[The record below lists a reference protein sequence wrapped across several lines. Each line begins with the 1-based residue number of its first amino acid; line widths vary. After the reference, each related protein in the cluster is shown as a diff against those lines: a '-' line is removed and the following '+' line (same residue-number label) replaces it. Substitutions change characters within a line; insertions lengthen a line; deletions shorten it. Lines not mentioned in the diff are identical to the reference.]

1 MCGPDIHGSTHISK
15 GDFMRKFKG
24 KENIN
29 TLLNIDSV
37 FGEYEGR
44 VLPIILT
51 IGCAALPLLI
61 WLFLLQGTPIR
72 FWWVCVFD
80 VLFTGRMALIILG
93 KEKEKLR
100 FYEQQKNDEYKSADE
115 LLHVNHV
122 NENGLIEYDNGRVGL
137 IIAGYLREYLT
148 EDKLSVDM
156 ENFMNELDNGGWQ
169 WDMTLHNTVDELL
182 CEDSLPNLK
191 RYTDK
196 EVIQERISFYAYQDE
211 WARTHTGLYRIIFLV
226 TSAKFAWKKLISHME
241 ELTSSEMALM
251 FNEIKI
257 CNYDDV
263 LEIFNRDICGFA
275 DLNKMLIQ
283 KYDND
288 EYYASKVLWY
298 DDEVPE
304 ELIPEEE
311 KSNLEERRQS

>member
-1 MCGPDIHGSTHISK
+1 
-15 GDFMRKFKG
+15 MRRFKG
-24 KENIN
+24 KDNIN

-44 VLPIILT
+44 VLPIVLM
-51 IGCAALPLLI
+51 IGCAAFPLLF
-61 WLFLLQGTPIR
+61 WLFMLQGTFIK

-115 LLHVNHV
+115 LLHVNYV
-122 NENGLIEYDNGRVGL
+122 TDDGLIEFDNGRVGL
-137 IIAGYLREYLT
+137 IVEGYLREYLT
-148 EDKLSVDM
+148 DDKLSVDM

-169 WDMTLHNTVDELL
+169 WDMVFHNTVDELL

-191 RYTDK
+191 RYTDN
-196 EVIQERISFYAYQDE
+196 VIIQERISFYAYQDE
-211 WARTHTGLYRIIFLV
+211 WARTHSGLYKIIFLV
-226 TSAKFAWKKLISHME
+226 TCPKYNWKKLRAHLE
-241 ELTSSEMALM
+241 ELLSSEIALNL
-251 FNEIKI
+251 FNEVSI
-257 CNYDDV
+257 CGYENV
-263 LEIFNRDICGFA
+263 LDNFNRDICGYA

-298 DDEVPE
+298 DNNVPE
-304 ELIPEEE
+304 ELIPEPET
-311 KSNLEERRQS
+311 SGIEERRQS

>member
-1 MCGPDIHGSTHISK
+1 
-15 GDFMRKFKG
+15 MRRFKG
-24 KENIN
+24 KDNIN

-44 VLPIILT
+44 VLPIVLT
-51 IGCAALPLLI
+51 IGCAAFPLLV
-61 WLFLLQGTPIR
+61 WLFMLQGTFIK

-115 LLHVNHV
+115 LLHVNYV
-122 NENGLIEYDNGRVGL
+122 TEDGLIEFDNGRVGL
-137 IIAGYLREYLT
+137 IVEGYLREYLT
-148 EDKLSVDM
+148 DDKLSVDM

-169 WDMTLHNTVDELL
+169 WDMVFHNTVDELL

-191 RYTDK
+191 RYTDN
-196 EVIQERISFYAYQDE
+196 VIIQERISFYAYQDE
-211 WARTHTGLYRIIFLV
+211 WARTHSGLYKIIFLV
-226 TSAKFAWKKLISHME
+226 TCPKYNWKKLRAHLE
-241 ELTSSEMALM
+241 ELVSSEIALNL
-251 FNEIKI
+251 FNEVSI
-257 CNYDDV
+257 CGYENV
-263 LEIFNRDICGFA
+263 LDNFNRDICGYA

-298 DDEVPE
+298 DNNVPE
-304 ELIPEEE
+304 ELIPEPET
-311 KSNLEERRQS
+311 SGIEERRQS

>member
-1 MCGPDIHGSTHISK
+1 
-15 GDFMRKFKG
+15 MRRFKG
-24 KENIN
+24 KDNIN

-44 VLPIILT
+44 VLPIVLT
-51 IGCAALPLLI
+51 IGCAAFPLLF
-61 WLFLLQGTPIR
+61 WLFMLQGTFIK

-115 LLHVNHV
+115 LLHVNYV
-122 NENGLIEYDNGRVGL
+122 TEDGLIEFDNGRVGL
-137 IIAGYLREYLT
+137 IVEGYLREYLT
-148 EDKLSVDM
+148 DDKLSVDM

-169 WDMTLHNTVDELL
+169 WDMVFHNTVDELL

-191 RYTDK
+191 RYTDNTI
-196 EVIQERISFYAYQDE
+196 IQERISFYAYQDE
-211 WARTHTGLYRIIFLV
+211 WARTHSGLYKIIFLV
-226 TSAKFAWKKLISHME
+226 TCPKYNWKKLRAHLE
-241 ELTSSEMALM
+241 ELVSSEIALNL
-251 FNEIKI
+251 FNEISV
-257 CNYDDV
+257 CGYDSV
-263 LEIFNRDICGFA
+263 LDNFNRDICGYA
-275 DLNKMLIQ
+275 DLNKMLVQ

-298 DDEVPE
+298 DNDVPE
-304 ELIPEEE
+304 ELIPEPET
-311 KSNLEERRQS
+311 SGIEERRQS

>member
-1 MCGPDIHGSTHISK
+1 
-15 GDFMRKFKG
+15 MRRFKG
-24 KENIN
+24 KDNIN

-44 VLPIILT
+44 ILPTVLT
-51 IGCAALPLLI
+51 IGCAAFPLLF
-61 WLFLLQGTPIR
+61 WLFMLQGTFIK

-115 LLHVNHV
+115 LLHVNYV
-122 NENGLIEYDNGRVGL
+122 TEDGLIEFDNGRVGL
-137 IIAGYLREYLT
+137 IVEGYLREYLT
-148 EDKLSVDM
+148 DDKLSVDM

-169 WDMTLHNTVDELL
+169 WDMVFHNTVDELL

-191 RYTDK
+191 RYTDNTI
-196 EVIQERISFYAYQDE
+196 IQERISFYAYQDE
-211 WARTHTGLYRIIFLV
+211 WARTHSGLYKIIFLV
-226 TSAKFAWKKLISHME
+226 TCPKYNWKKLRAHLE
-241 ELTSSEMALM
+241 ELVSSEIALNL
-251 FNEIKI
+251 FNEISV
-257 CNYDDV
+257 CGYDSV
-263 LEIFNRDICGFA
+263 LDNFNRDICGYA
-275 DLNKMLIQ
+275 DLNKMLVQ

-298 DDEVPE
+298 DNDVPE
-304 ELIPEEE
+304 ELIPEPET
-311 KSNLEERRQS
+311 SGIEERRQS

>member
-1 MCGPDIHGSTHISK
+1 
-15 GDFMRKFKG
+15 MRRFKG
-24 KENIN
+24 KDNIN

-44 VLPIILT
+44 VLPIVLT
-51 IGCAALPLLI
+51 IGCAAFPLLF
-61 WLFLLQGTPIR
+61 WLFMLQGTFIK

-115 LLHVNHV
+115 LLHVNYV
-122 NENGLIEYDNGRVGL
+122 TDDGLIEFDNGRVGL
-137 IIAGYLREYLT
+137 IVEGYLREYLT
-148 EDKLSVDM
+148 DDKLSVDM

-169 WDMTLHNTVDELL
+169 WDMVFHNTVDELL

-191 RYTDK
+191 RYTDN
-196 EVIQERISFYAYQDE
+196 VIIQERISFYAYQDE
-211 WARTHTGLYRIIFLV
+211 WSRTHSGLYKIIFLV
-226 TSAKFAWKKLISHME
+226 TCPKYNWKKLRAHLE
-241 ELTSSEMALM
+241 ELVSSEIALNL
-251 FNEIKI
+251 FNEVSI
-257 CNYDDV
+257 CGYDSV
-263 LEIFNRDICGFA
+263 LDNFNRDICGYA

-288 EYYASKVLWY
+288 EYYESKVLWY
-298 DDEVPE
+298 DNNVPE
-304 ELIPEEE
+304 ELIPEPET
-311 KSNLEERRQS
+311 SGIEERRQS

>member
-1 MCGPDIHGSTHISK
+1 
-15 GDFMRKFKG
+15 MRRFKG
-24 KENIN
+24 KDNIN

-44 VLPIILT
+44 ALPIVLT
-51 IGCAALPLLI
+51 IGCAAFPLLF
-61 WLFLLQGTPIR
+61 WLFMLQGTFIK

-115 LLHVNHV
+115 LLHVNYV
-122 NENGLIEYDNGRVGL
+122 TEDGLIEFDNGRVGL
-137 IIAGYLREYLT
+137 IVEGYLREYLT
-148 EDKLSVDM
+148 DDKLSVDM

-169 WDMTLHNTVDELL
+169 WDMVFHNTVDELL

-191 RYTDK
+191 RYTDNTI
-196 EVIQERISFYAYQDE
+196 IQERISFYAYQDE
-211 WARTHTGLYRIIFLV
+211 WARTHSGLYKIIFLV
-226 TSAKFAWKKLISHME
+226 TCPKYNWKKLRAHLE
-241 ELTSSEMALM
+241 ELVSSEIALNL
-251 FNEIKI
+251 FNEISV
-257 CNYDDV
+257 CGYDSV
-263 LEIFNRDICGFA
+263 LDNFNRDICGYA
-275 DLNKMLIQ
+275 DLNKMLVQ

-298 DDEVPE
+298 DNDVPE
-304 ELIPEEE
+304 ELIPEPET
-311 KSNLEERRQS
+311 SGIEERRQS

>member
-1 MCGPDIHGSTHISK
+1 
-15 GDFMRKFKG
+15 MRRFKG
-24 KENIN
+24 KDNIN

-44 VLPIILT
+44 VLPIVLT
-51 IGCAALPLLI
+51 IGCAAFPLLF
-61 WLFLLQGTPIR
+61 WLFMLQGTFIK

-115 LLHVNHV
+115 LLHVNYV
-122 NENGLIEYDNGRVGL
+122 TEDGLIEFDNGRVGL
-137 IIAGYLREYLT
+137 IVEGYLREYLT
-148 EDKLSVDM
+148 DDKLSVDM
-156 ENFMNELDNGGWQ
+156 ENFMNELDNCGWQ
-169 WDMTLHNTVDELL
+169 WDMVFHNTVDELL

-191 RYTDK
+191 RYTDNTI
-196 EVIQERISFYAYQDE
+196 IQERISFYAYQDE
-211 WARTHTGLYRIIFLV
+211 WARTHSGLYKIIFLV
-226 TSAKFAWKKLISHME
+226 TCPKYNWKKLRAHLE
-241 ELTSSEMALM
+241 ELVSSEIALNL
-251 FNEIKI
+251 FNEVSI
-257 CNYDDV
+257 CGYDSV
-263 LEIFNRDICGFA
+263 LDNFNRDICGYA

-298 DDEVPE
+298 DNDVPE
-304 ELIPEEE
+304 ELIPEPET
-311 KSNLEERRQS
+311 SGIEERRQS

>member
-1 MCGPDIHGSTHISK
+1 
-15 GDFMRKFKG
+15 MRRFKG
-24 KENIN
+24 KDNIN

-44 VLPIILT
+44 VLPIVLT
-51 IGCAALPLLI
+51 IGCAAFPLLV
-61 WLFLLQGTPIR
+61 WLFMLQGTFIK

-115 LLHVNHV
+115 LLHVNYV
-122 NENGLIEYDNGRVGL
+122 TEDGLIEFDNGRVGL
-137 IIAGYLREYLT
+137 IVEGYLREYLT
-148 EDKLSVDM
+148 DDKLSVDM

-169 WDMTLHNTVDELL
+169 WDMVFHNTVDELL

-191 RYTDK
+191 RYTDNTI
-196 EVIQERISFYAYQDE
+196 IQERISFYAYQDE
-211 WARTHTGLYRIIFLV
+211 WARTHSGLYKIIFLV
-226 TSAKFAWKKLISHME
+226 TCPKYNWKKLRAHLE
-241 ELTSSEMALM
+241 ELVSSEIALNL
-251 FNEIKI
+251 FNEVSI
-257 CNYDDV
+257 CGYDSV
-263 LEIFNRDICGFA
+263 LDNFNRDICGYA
-275 DLNKMLIQ
+275 DLNKMLVQ

-298 DDEVPE
+298 DNDVPE
-304 ELIPEEE
+304 ELIPEPET
-311 KSNLEERRQS
+311 SGIEERRQS

>member
-1 MCGPDIHGSTHISK
+1 
-15 GDFMRKFKG
+15 MRRFKG
-24 KENIN
+24 KDNIN

-44 VLPIILT
+44 VLPIVLT
-51 IGCAALPLLI
+51 IGCAAFPLLF
-61 WLFLLQGTPIR
+61 WLFMLQGTFIK

-115 LLHVNHV
+115 LLHVNYV
-122 NENGLIEYDNGRVGL
+122 TDDGLIEFDNGRVGL
-137 IIAGYLREYLT
+137 IVEGYLREYLT
-148 EDKLSVDM
+148 DDKLSVDM

-169 WDMTLHNTVDELL
+169 WDMVFHNTVDELL

-191 RYTDK
+191 RYTDN
-196 EVIQERISFYAYQDE
+196 VIIQERISFYAYQDE
-211 WARTHTGLYRIIFLV
+211 WSRTHSGLYKIIFLV
-226 TSAKFAWKKLISHME
+226 TCPKYNWKKLRARLE
-241 ELTSSEMALM
+241 ELVSSEIALNL
-251 FNEIKI
+251 FNEVSI
-257 CNYDDV
+257 CGYDSV
-263 LEIFNRDICGFA
+263 LDNFNRDICGYA

-298 DDEVPE
+298 DNDVPE
-304 ELIPEEE
+304 ELIPEPET
-311 KSNLEERRQS
+311 SGIEERRQS

>member
-1 MCGPDIHGSTHISK
+1 
-15 GDFMRKFKG
+15 MRRFKG
-24 KENIN
+24 KDNIN

-44 VLPIILT
+44 VLPIVLT
-51 IGCAALPLLI
+51 IGCAAFPLLL
-61 WLFLLQGTPIR
+61 WLFMLQGTFIK

-115 LLHVNHV
+115 LLHVNYV
-122 NENGLIEYDNGRVGL
+122 TEDGLIEFDNGRVGL
-137 IIAGYLREYLT
+137 IVEGYLREYLT
-148 EDKLSVDM
+148 DDKLSVDM

-169 WDMTLHNTVDELL
+169 WDMVFHNTVDELL

-191 RYTDK
+191 RYTDN
-196 EVIQERISFYAYQDE
+196 VIIQERISFYAYQDE
-211 WARTHTGLYRIIFLV
+211 WARTHSGLYKIIFLV
-226 TSAKFAWKKLISHME
+226 TCPKYNWKKLRAHLE
-241 ELTSSEMALM
+241 ELVSSEIALNL
-251 FNEIKI
+251 FNEVSI
-257 CNYDDV
+257 CGYENV
-263 LEIFNRDICGFA
+263 LDNFNRDICGYA

-298 DDEVPE
+298 DNNVPE
-304 ELIPEEE
+304 ELIPEPET
-311 KSNLEERRQS
+311 SGIEERRQS

>member
-1 MCGPDIHGSTHISK
+1 
-15 GDFMRKFKG
+15 MRRFKG
-24 KENIN
+24 KDNIN

-44 VLPIILT
+44 VLPIVLT
-51 IGCAALPLLI
+51 IGCAAFPLLF
-61 WLFLLQGTPIR
+61 WLLMLQGTFIK

-115 LLHVNHV
+115 LLHVNYV
-122 NENGLIEYDNGRVGL
+122 TEDGLIEFDNGRVGL
-137 IIAGYLREYLT
+137 IVEGYLREYLT
-148 EDKLSVDM
+148 DDKLSVDM

-169 WDMTLHNTVDELL
+169 WDMVLHNTVDELL

-191 RYTDK
+191 RYTDNTI
-196 EVIQERISFYAYQDE
+196 IQERISFYAYQDE
-211 WARTHTGLYRIIFLV
+211 WARTHSGLYKIIFLV
-226 TSAKFAWKKLISHME
+226 TCPKYNWKKLRAHLE
-241 ELTSSEMALM
+241 ELVSSEIALNL
-251 FNEIKI
+251 FNEISV
-257 CNYDDV
+257 CGYDSV
-263 LEIFNRDICGFA
+263 LDNFNRDICGYA
-275 DLNKMLIQ
+275 DLNKMLVQ

-298 DDEVPE
+298 DNDVPE
-304 ELIPEEE
+304 ELIPEPET
-311 KSNLEERRQS
+311 SGIEERRQS